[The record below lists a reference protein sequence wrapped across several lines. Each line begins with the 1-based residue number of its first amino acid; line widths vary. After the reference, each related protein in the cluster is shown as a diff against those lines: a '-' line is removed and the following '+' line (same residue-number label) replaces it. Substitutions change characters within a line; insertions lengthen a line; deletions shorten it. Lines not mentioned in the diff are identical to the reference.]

1 VSGLRFA
8 TLLSVLC
15 LANPLDAQNPPA
27 DAAKAFGD
35 RGIATPQAA
44 QPPPATIAKAFG
56 ARESVVGISLS
67 PDGQRVA
74 YVSPGSGQSAVGFVL
89 AIAPG
94 AVPKPFISVDGNPER
109 ISHCNWVA
117 NERLACQIYY
127 LAADPALGTV
137 PHTRMVA
144 VNADGTNVRE
154 LSVRKK
160 FYTRGRQMGGGII
173 IDLLPGQ
180 DSAVLMARNYLP
192 DDHLGSHFGSDRI
205 GLGVDWID
213 TRDLTVKHVE
223 WPRRWAIDYI
233 TDSRGVVRIFE
244 EKVQAAGLDT
254 NVVTYYYRT
263 PDSADWHKLSDFDY
277 NDNSGFAPLAVD
289 PKLNVAYGFQ
299 KKDGRIAL
307 YSVALDG
314 SLHQELIY
322 AHPDVD
328 VDELVQIGRQ
338 RHVVGVAFATD
349 IRRVVYFDPE
359 VEQLLASLHKALP
372 QSPLIHVID
381 SSTDEKQL
389 LIFASSD
396 SDPGVYYI
404 YDRSTHRL
412 QTFLV
417 ARNALEGMRLATVRP
432 ITYAADDGTA
442 VPAYLTLPPGREDAR
457 GLPAIVL
464 PHGGPSARDEW
475 GFDWL
480 SQFYAARGFAVLQ
493 PEFRGS
499 AGYGDAWFQQNGFRS
514 WRIAIADVLAAG
526 RWLAKQGIADPNKL
540 AIVGWSYGGY
550 AALQSAIVDP
560 GVFKAVVAI
569 APVTDLSAL
578 REEHR
583 RWSDY
588 AVVSDFVGEGPHV
601 HEGSPAEHADR
612 IKVPVLLFHGALDHN
627 VSINESRLMADR
639 LRSAGAKVD
648 LVTWNNLDHYVEDSD
663 ARAQLLD
670 QSDAFLRKA
679 LGL

>member
-1 VSGLRFA
+1 MSGLRVAALFS
-8 TLLSVLC
+8 LLSITS
-15 LANPLDAQNPPA
+15 PLSAQDPAA
-27 DAAKAFGD
+27 DAAKAFGA
-35 RGIATPQAA
+35 RGIVTPQAPSSPAAVA
-44 QPPPATIAKAFG
+44 QAFG
-56 ARESVVGISLS
+56 ARENVVGISLS

-74 YVSPGSGQSAVGFVL
+74 YVSPGAGQGSVGYVL
-89 AIAPG
+89 AVAPG
-94 AVPKPFISVDGNPER
+94 SAPQPFISVDGNPER
-109 ISHCNWVA
+109 ISHCYWVS
-117 NERLACQIYY
+117 NERLACQVYY
-127 LAADPALGTV
+127 LAADPVLGTV
-137 PHTRMVA
+137 PHTRVLA
-144 VNADGTNVRE
+144 VNADGSNVRE
-154 LSVRKK
+154 LSIRKG

-173 IDLLPGQ
+173 IDLLPGE

-192 DDHLGSHFGSDRI
+192 DDHLGSHFGSDRT

-223 WPRRWAIDYI
+223 WPRRGVIDYL
-233 TDSRGVVRIFE
+233 TDSQGVVRIFAR
-244 EKVQAAGLDT
+244 KVQEAGLDT

-263 PDSADWHKLSDFDY
+263 GDSPDWHKLSDFDY
-277 NDNSGFAPLAVD
+277 GDNSGFAPLAVD
-289 PKLNVAYGFQ
+289 RKLNVAYGFQ
-299 KKDGRIAL
+299 KKDGRLAL

-314 SLHQELIY
+314 SLHQELVY
-322 AHPDVD
+322 AHADVD

-349 IRRVVYFDPE
+349 IRRVVYFDAE
-359 VEQLLASLHKALP
+359 VENLIASLHKALP
-372 QSPLIHVID
+372 QSPLIHVVD
-381 SSTDEKQL
+381 SSADEKRL

-396 SDPGVYYI
+396 SDPGVYYL
-404 YDRSTHRL
+404 YDRTTHQL
-412 QTFLV
+412 QTFLA
-417 ARNALEGMRLATVRP
+417 ARNALEGVRLASVRP

-442 VPAYLTLPPGREDAR
+442 VPAYLTLPPGKEDAK

-514 WRIAIADVLAAG
+514 WRIAISDVLAAG
-526 RWLAKQGIADPNKL
+526 RWLVKQGIAAPDKL

-560 GVFKAVVAI
+560 SVFRAVVAV

-588 AVVSDFVGEGPHV
+588 AVVSDFVGEGPHI
-601 HEGSPAEHADR
+601 HEGSPAEHAER

-639 LRSAGAKVD
+639 LRGAGAQVE

-663 ARAQLLD
+663 ARTQLLEK
-670 QSDAFLRKA
+670 SDAFLRKA